1 MLSPGNLERE
11 FSNAGQFSWL
21 FELGAFRFGGL
32 TSVGMRKQR
41 QTRHL
46 GPEALDAAL
55 SSLLFSDKF
64 MIKSLGD
71 LLYKAV
77 RL

>member
-1 MLSPGNLERE
+1 MSSHRLSPGNLERE

-41 QTRHL
+41 QTRHSHTATL
-46 GPEALDAAL
+46 EERP
-55 SSLLFSDKF
+55 
-64 MIKSLGD
+64 
-71 LLYKAV
+71 
-77 RL
+77 